1 MQLPKERRA
10 MLCEKWIWLSERE
23 YPDRQ
28 FCCYSD
34 LTEEKSGLFT
44 VAEFKKEYNFGK
56 KIAKA
61 SLRFSADTALQLFIN
76 GEIRATGA
84 VSPGGD
90 FLSNDRARSNFY
102 SSELTLEPDC
112 DELSF
117 FARVRMK
124 PDRGFEFSVG
134 RGGFMLSGELTFAD
148 GSKEIICT
156 DSSWL
161 VRLNGAYAAS
171 RRFDSFFAADEYNF
185 AQEIDNIWHTKT
197 APIPVMTEQKHSR
210 VYTLSPDEKRNVILE
225 LDKIY
230 AGYVYAKSSGKTE
243 AEIICREKDEQG
255 SKESVR
261 FAGAD
266 EYRGF
271 YMHSAGELLAEIA
284 NLSDEECEI
293 EIGFISTCYPVEKE
307 AVTLTSDEA
316 LNQVLDT
323 CRHTLKYCRQTLH
336 LDSPKH
342 CEPLACTGDYYIE
355 TLMTAFSFG
364 DMRLA
369 AFDVIRTAELIRNN
383 HGRMFHTTYSL
394 IWVRMLLD
402 VYKFTGDKKL
412 LEECEDALV
421 MLLNRFAGYVGENG
435 LIETPPDFMFVDWIY
450 IDGISMH
457 HPPKALGQTCLN
469 LYYFGALG
477 FAAEVYSVLGESAMA
492 EDCLAKREVLRTA
505 INSQLFDSEKGLY
518 FEGLNTPSEGDFSD
532 WKWMVENVDK
542 RYYLKQS
549 NILAAYVGV
558 CDKATARELLRKIM
572 SDECPG
578 DYQPY
583 FAHYLLEAIY
593 SNGMRD
599 EYTLKVIERWKA
611 PVAECPK
618 GLVEGFIAPEPTYS
632 FDHSHAWGGTPLW
645 SLPKALIGFEMVRP
659 AFEEISLSPSLMGLD
674 YAKVE
679 LPTPYGDVTVQLS
692 DGKEPIITHPSEV
705 TVRIK

>member
-1 MQLPKERRA
+1 
-10 MLCEKWIWLSERE
+10 MLCEKWIWLPEDK

-28 FCCYSD
+28 TCCYSD
-34 LTEEKSGLFT
+34 LDGDKSGLFT
-44 VAEFKKEYNFGK
+44 VAEFKKDYNFGK
-56 KIAKA
+56 RVTKA
-61 SLRFSADTALQLFIN
+61 RLRFSADTALQLFVN
-76 GEIRATGA
+76 GRILATGP

-90 FLSNDRARSNFY
+90 FLNNDRARSNFY
-102 SSELTLEPDC
+102 SSETVFEPDS
-112 DELSF
+112 DTLSF
-117 FARVRMK
+117 LARVRMK
-124 PDRGFEFSVG
+124 PDRGFEFSSG
-134 RGGFMLSGELTFAD
+134 HGGFMLGGELTFAD
-148 GSKEIICT
+148 GTKEIICT
-156 DSSWL
+156 DSTWL
-161 VRLNGAYAAS
+161 VRFNGAYAAS
-171 RRFDSFFAADEYNF
+171 RRYDSFIAADGYVP
-185 AQEIDNIWHTKT
+185 AQVTDNIWHTRT
-197 APIPVMTEQKHSR
+197 APIPVMSEQKHSC
-210 VYTLSPDEKRNVILE
+210 VYKLAPNEKSSVRFE
-225 LDKIY
+225 LDRIY
-230 AGYVYAKSSGKTE
+230 AGYVYAKSSAKSE
-243 AEIICREKDEQG
+243 AEIICRETDEDG
-255 SKESVR
+255 SRESVR

-266 EYRGF
+266 EYRSF
-271 YMHSAGELLAEIA
+271 YMHSAGELLAEIT
-284 NLSDEECEI
+284 NLSDEECET

-307 AVTLTSDEA
+307 AVTLTDDEA

-323 CRHTLKYCRQTLH
+323 CRHTLKICRQTLH

-342 CEPLACTGDYYIE
+342 CEPMACTGDYYIE

-369 AFDVIRTAELIRNN
+369 SFDVLRTAELIRNN

-402 VYKFTGDKKL
+402 VYKFTGDRKL

-421 MLLNRFAGYVGENG
+421 MLLNRFAGYIGETS
-435 LIETPPDFMFVDWIY
+435 LIETPPDYMFVDWIY
-450 IDGISMH
+450 IDEISMH

-477 FAAEVYSVLGESAMA
+477 AAAEIYEILGESAMA

-505 INSQLFDSEKGLY
+505 INSQLFDSEKGMY

-558 CDKATARELLRKIM
+558 CERETAREIIHKIM
-572 SDECPG
+572 SDEIPG
-578 DYQPY
+578 GYQPY

-593 SNGMRD
+593 SNGLRE
-599 EYTLKVIERWKA
+599 EYTLKVLELWKA

-645 SLPKALIGFEMVRP
+645 SLPKALIGFETVKP
-659 AFEEISLSPSLMGLD
+659 GFEKISLSPSLLGLSH
-674 YAKVE
+674 ARVE
-679 LPTPYGDVTVQLS
+679 LPTPYGDVTVEMHE
-692 DGKEPIITHPSEV
+692 GKEPVITHPSEI
-705 TVRIK
+705 TVRIN

>member
-1 MQLPKERRA
+1 MI
-10 MLCEKWIWLSERE
+10 CEKWIWLPADK

-28 FCCYSD
+28 ACCYSD
-34 LTEEKSGLFT
+34 LTENKSGIFT
-44 VAEFKKEYNFGK
+44 VAEFKKEYSFGK

-61 SLRFSADTALQLFIN
+61 RLRFSADTALQLYVN
-76 GEIRATGA
+76 GEIHATGP

-102 SSELTLEPDC
+102 SSETVLEPDS
-112 DELSF
+112 DTLSF

-124 PDRGFEFSVG
+124 PDRGFEFSSG
-134 RGGFMLSGELTFAD
+134 RGGFMLGGELTFAD
-148 GSKEIICT
+148 GTKEYICT
-156 DSSWL
+156 DSTWF

-171 RRFDSFFAADEYNF
+171 RRYDSFVAADEYVP
-185 AQEIDNIWHTKT
+185 AQETDNIWHTST
-197 APIPVMTEQKHSR
+197 APIPVMTEQKHSCI
-210 VYTLSPDEKRNVILE
+210 YTLSPRENRSVSLE
-225 LDKIY
+225 LDRIY
-230 AGYVYAKSSGKTE
+230 AGYVYAKSSGKMK
-243 AEIICREKDEQG
+243 AEITCRETDEQG
-255 SKESVR
+255 SNECVS
-261 FAGAD
+261 FAAAD

-271 YMHSAGELLAEIA
+271 YMHSAGELFAEIT
-284 NLSDEECEI
+284 NLSDEECEL

-307 AVTLTSDEA
+307 AVTLTSDDE

-369 AFDVIRTAELIRNN
+369 SFDVLRTAELIRNN

-402 VYKFTGDKKL
+402 VYKFTGEKKL

-477 FAAEVYSVLGESAMA
+477 FAAEIYEILGEEALTK
-492 EDCLAKREVLRTA
+492 DCIARREALQKA
-505 INSQLFDSEKGLY
+505 INSLLFDSEKGMY

-549 NILAAYVGV
+549 NILAAYFGV
-558 CDKATARELLRKIM
+558 CDKATACEILHKIM

-593 SNGMRD
+593 SNGLRD

-611 PVAECPK
+611 PVADCPK

-645 SLPKALIGFEMVRP
+645 SLPKALIGFELVKP
-659 AFEEISLSPSLMGLD
+659 AFEEISLSPSLLGL
-674 YAKVE
+674 AHARVE
-679 LPTPYGDVTVQLS
+679 LPTPYGDVTVEMHE
-692 DGKEPIITHPSEV
+692 GKAPTVTHPSEIK
-705 TVRIK
+705 VRIK

>member
-1 MQLPKERRA
+1 
-10 MLCEKWIWLSERE
+10 MLCENWIWLPSDK

-28 FCCYSD
+28 SCCYSD
-34 LTEEKSGLFT
+34 LESDKSGLFT
-44 VAEFKKEYNFGK
+44 VAEFKKDYRFDK
-56 KIAKA
+56 KIKSAT
-61 SLRFSADTALQLFIN
+61 LRFSADTALHLYVN
-76 GEIRATGA
+76 GEICATGS

-90 FLSNDRARSNFY
+90 FLSNEKPRSNFY
-102 SSELTLEPDC
+102 SSETVLEPDT
-112 DELSF
+112 DELGI

-124 PDRGFEFSVG
+124 PDRGFEFSSG
-134 RGGFMLSGELTFAD
+134 HGGFMLSGELTFDD
-148 GSKEIICT
+148 GTKEIIQT

-161 VRLNGAYAAS
+161 VRFNGAYCAS
-171 RRFDSFFAADEYNF
+171 RCYDGNTEPDEYVF
-185 AQEIDNIWHTKT
+185 AQEIQNIWHTKP
-197 APIPVMTEQKHSR
+197 APIPVVTQQIHSR
-210 VYTLSPDEKRNVILE
+210 SFTLQANESKSVCVE
-225 LDKIY
+225 LDRIY
-230 AGYVYAKSSGKTE
+230 AGYVYAKTNGKAK
-243 AEIICREKDEQG
+243 AEITCRETDEQG
-255 SKESVR
+255 SKETVC
-261 FAGAD
+261 FAGED

-271 YMHSAGELLAEIA
+271 YMHSAGEILADIS

-293 EIGFISTCYPVEKE
+293 EIGFIATCLPVEKE
-307 AVTLTSDEA
+307 ALTITSDDG

-323 CRHTLKYCRQTLH
+323 CRHTLKYCRQTIH

-364 DMRLA
+364 DMSLA
-369 AFDVIRTAELIRNN
+369 KFDVQRTAELLRNN

-402 VYKFTGDKKL
+402 VYKFTGDKTL
-412 LEECEDALV
+412 LAECEDALI
-421 MLLNRFAGYVGENG
+421 MLLNRFSGYVGDNG
-435 LIETPPDFMFVDWIY
+435 LIETPPDYMFVDWIY

-457 HPPKALGQTCLN
+457 HPPKALGQTCLD

-477 FAAEVYSVLGESAMA
+477 FAAEIYAILGEDAL
-492 EDCLAKREVLRTA
+492 EKDCISRREKLQQA

-549 NILAAYVGV
+549 NILAAYFGV
-558 CDKATARELLRKIM
+558 CDKETARDLIHKIM

-578 DYQPY
+578 GYQPY

-593 SNGMRD
+593 SNGLRE
-599 EYTLKVIERWKA
+599 EYTLKVIERWKE
-611 PVAECPK
+611 PVAQCPK

-645 SLPKALIGFEMVRP
+645 TLPKALIGFEMTKP
-659 AFEEISLSPSLMGLD
+659 AFEEISLSPSLLGLSH
-674 YAKVE
+674 AKVE
-679 LPTPYGDVTVQLS
+679 LPTPYGNVTVELAQ
-692 DGKEPIITHPSEV
+692 GKAPQVTHPKEITV
-705 TVRIK
+705 TIK